1 MKKGKAFVVGAGLSG
16 LSAAVALAS
25 RGTIVEL
32 IEAAPNAGGRCRSYF
47 DSAMDQTIDNGNHFV
62 LSGNYA
68 TMDYLRTIGAEAQL
82 VGPDKAR
89 TSFVDIRSGERWTIA
104 PNDSLVPVWLFSPSR
119 RVPKTKPS
127 DYLELAK
134 LFRAKPTQ
142 TLSDVLACEGE
153 LWERLL
159 RPFFLGAL
167 NTQPEIASA
176 ALAGALVRETF
187 AKGGLAYRTRVAH
200 PTLAS
205 TFVEPAL
212 AFLSSSGASVR
223 LGERLRRIVIGSRSV
238 TALEVQE
245 RTIPISADDAV
256 ILATPPWST
265 SELLPGTSVP
275 DAFSGIVNAHF
286 KIPGPAD
293 APGMLGIIGGT
304 AEWVFSF
311 PDRISV
317 TISGADRLMDV
328 DRTELAKT
336 IWSDVQ
342 GALSIHKEMPK
353 WQIVKERRATFRA
366 TPDQVQRRPGA
377 ETGISGL
384 YLAGDWTDT
393 GLPATIEGAVR
404 SGKRAAELTLRYL
417 TR

>member
-16 LSAAVALAS
+16 LSAAVELAS

-47 DSAMDQTIDNGNHFV
+47 DSAVDQTIDNGNHFV

-68 TMDYLRTIGAEAQL
+68 TMDYLRTIGTEAQL

-89 TSFVDIRSGERWTIA
+89 TSFVDIRSNERWAIA

-119 RVPKTKPS
+119 RVPKTKPG

-134 LFRAKPTQ
+134 LLRAKPTQ

-187 AKGGLAYRTRVAH
+187 AKGGLAYRTRIAH

-205 TFVEPAL
+205 TFVDPAL
-212 AFLSSSGASVR
+212 AFLSSSGANVR
-223 LGERLRRIVIGSRSV
+223 LSERLRRIVIGSRNV

-245 RTIPISADDAV
+245 RTIPISSDDAV
-256 ILATPPWST
+256 VLATPPWST

-286 KIPGPAD
+286 KMAGTSSTQLGGQGLSQAHSLQQAPQGRAFCCVGTGGVLRLRDARRVQVVALTAQGPPAD
-293 APGMLGIIGGT
+293 TGG
-304 AEWVFSF
+304 
-311 PDRISV
+311 PLSV
-317 TISGADRLMDV
+317 
-328 DRTELAKT
+328 
-336 IWSDVQ
+336 
-342 GALSIHKEMPK
+342 
-353 WQIVKERRATFRA
+353 RRHR
-366 TPDQVQRRPGA
+366 QRQ
-377 ETGISGL
+377 TS
-384 YLAGDWTDT
+384 
-393 GLPATIEGAVR
+393 
-404 SGKRAAELTLRYL
+404 
-417 TR
+417 